1 MMKCHIHAIVILVLP
16 HVVLVRA
23 QELILPGTHN
33 SASVTISKWSP
44 FSAVGICQNVSI
56 YEQLMRGARYIDLR
70 VGGGTGRRRRR
81 RTNATTTSS
90 PSIVNSIVIVHGILN
105 GSPFPDIIHEMD
117 NFLRDRDDGEF
128 VIIDIQFDRN
138 KHRLSSQQRFHLLEF
153 VSHVFKDR
161 LITHADA
168 TSWFDLKTVTL
179 GELLLDQKKNVLI
192 LLNDGMVNCG
202 DFYHDGTRYDANTIA
217 KQFGCH
223 WNHRYLVNQWH
234 NSACPQ
240 TVLQKNESFLEK
252 HGNCKNKFVISQL
265 VLSPLPPKVRTWL
278 LFTCLFSYI
287 HFVTSERANEFQN
300 IVDALCLLLGIKSL
314 RPVCLVRELYRT
326 DLLETSIRNTPDNR
340 WSIVLL
346 GMSTNVVQSGIGDLF
361 IMTFTFSPNS
371 FFTTSHDQISL
382 ICAHN

>member
-1 MMKCHIHAIVILVLP
+1 MCISTRSQTNYENPKWMTKLAAVAPEKKLRVRGENSVTKREMMKYQISYSCQLDMKYQTLIHFHMFLI
-16 HVVLVRA
+16 RA
-23 QELILPGTHN
+23 QDIILPGTHN

-70 VGGGTGRRRRR
+70 VGGGTGRRRR
-81 RTNATTTSS
+81 TNAATTTSS
-90 PSIVNSIVIVHGILN
+90 PSIVNSIVIVHGILS
-105 GSPFPDIIHEMD
+105 GSPFPDIIHEID
-117 NFLRDRDDGEF
+117 NFLHDHNDGEF

-138 KHRLSSQQRFHLLEF
+138 KHRLSSKQRFHLLEF

-168 TSWFDLKTVTL
+168 TSWFDLTTVTL
-179 GELLLDQKKNVLI
+179 GDLLLDQKKNVLI

-217 KQFGCH
+217 LKFGCH

-234 NSACPQ
+234 NSSCPQ
-240 TVLQKNESFLEK
+240 TVLRKNESFLEK

-265 VLSPLPPKVRTWL
+265 VLSPQPPKVRTWL

-287 HFVTSERANEFQN
+287 H
-300 IVDALCLLLGIKSL
+300 L
-314 RPVCLVRELYRT
+314 R
-326 DLLETSIRNTPDNR
+326 DI
-340 WSIVLL
+340 
-346 GMSTNVVQSGIGDLF
+346 
-361 IMTFTFSPNS
+361 
-371 FFTTSHDQISL
+371 
-382 ICAHN
+382 